1 MRSRVAEIGEHAIA
15 HVPGDEP
22 VELADD
28 VGDSAKVFV
37 DNLAQILGV
46 EPRGERGRAN
56 EIAEH
61 YRERPA
67 LGSWCS
73 RGLLRCGINMAAQ
86 RGDRFEKLA
95 AVASKHDTEVL
106 EILCCELGQR
116 VPIYF
121 VVAES
126 GLVSFK
132 TQAPQPRGYVHQAL
146 ASSSSSAF
154 ASLRS
159 GVSKPSVNQ
168 P

>member
-1 MRSRVAEIGEHAIA
+1 MT
-15 HVPGDEP
+15 
-22 VELADD
+22 
-28 VGDSAKVFV
+28 
-37 DNLAQILGV
+37 LAQILRV

-56 EIAEH
+56 EIAE
-61 YRERPA
+61 YYCERPA

-73 RGLLRCGINMAAQ
+73 RSLLRCGINVAAQ

-106 EILCCELGQR
+106 EILCCELGQL
-116 VPIYF
+116 VPIYL

-132 TQAPQPRGYVHQAL
+132 TQAPQPRGHVHQAL
-146 ASSSSSAF
+146 AVSSSSAF

-159 GVSKPSVNQ
+159 GVAKPSVNQ
-168 P
+168 A